1 LIRAVV
7 LSRTYQLQA
16 FSGGQA
22 PPAPELFACA
32 LEKPLTAEQLY
43 RSLLTATGN
52 SEEGA
57 DPLRQALIAKFPAL
71 FETEYNA
78 TLQQA
83 VFLSNSP
90 LVDRLLKP
98 NGKNLASRLLEL
110 ATSEERV
117 DRAFLVVLG
126 RPPEQDELARACA
139 YLDNRQDRGE
149 AALRHVEW
157 ALLASPEFLLNH

>member
-1 LIRAVV
+1 
-7 LSRTYQLQA
+7 
-16 FSGGQA
+16 
-22 PPAPELFACA
+22 ELFACG
-32 LEKPLTAEQLY
+32 LEKPLTAEVLY

-52 SEEGA
+52 WEDGA

-98 NGKNLASRLLEL
+98 NGKNLTSRLLEL
-110 ATSEERV
+110 PTSDEKVR
-117 DRAFLVVLG
+117 RAFSVVLG
-126 RPPEQDELARACA
+126 RSPDQDELTQACA
-139 YLDNRQDRGE
+139 YLEDRQDRSE
-149 AALRHVEW
+149 AAVRHVEW